1 VHGANR
7 LGGNGVAESTVYGAR
22 VGDAVAGWVKT
33 AKHDE
38 PNREQISS
46 AQRSANEF
54 LARANGESP
63 WVLRD
68 ELGKVMWERV
78 GIVRDGGKLKRAL
91 NEIAEL
97 KQRLERVSISGGRA
111 FNLTWQQALDMHNML
126 AASELIARS
135 ALMREDS
142 RGAHYREDFPN
153 TDQANWL
160 KNIYAARD
168 GDGPKLWTE
177 PVKLTRLKP

>member
-1 VHGANR
+1 
-7 LGGNGVAESTVYGAR
+7 
-22 VGDAVAGWVKT
+22 
-33 AKHDE
+33 
-38 PNREQISS
+38 
-46 AQRSANEF
+46 
-54 LARANGESP
+54 
-63 WVLRD
+63 
-68 ELGKVMWERV
+68 MERV

-111 FNLTWQQALDMHNML
+111 FNLTWQQALDMRNML
-126 AASELIARS
+126 TASELIARG

-153 TDQANWL
+153 TDQAKWL
-160 KNIYAARD
+160 KNIYSACD
-168 GDGPKLWTE
+168 GDEPKLWTE